1 MSTTG
6 PEGAPTKT
14 MDSQHFED
22 AIGRDLELK
31 RPETLEEIEID
42 PAAEKKLRWKI
53 DLYLMPA
60 IWVLMVMSY
69 IVSSYPQ
76 APTTQY

>member
-1 MSTTG
+1 MSATR
-6 PEGAPTKT
+6 PEEPSIKA

-22 AIGRDLELK
+22 AIGPDLEVK
-31 RPETLEEIEID
+31 RLETLEEIEID
-42 PAAEKKLRWKI
+42 PRAERKLRWKI

-69 IVSSYPQ
+69 IVSSLSQ
-76 APTTQY
+76 FA

>member
-1 MSTTG
+1 
-6 PEGAPTKT
+6 

-22 AIGRDLELK
+22 ALGPDLEVK

-69 IVSSYPQ
+69 IVSSYSQP
-76 APTTQY
+76 PTIQY